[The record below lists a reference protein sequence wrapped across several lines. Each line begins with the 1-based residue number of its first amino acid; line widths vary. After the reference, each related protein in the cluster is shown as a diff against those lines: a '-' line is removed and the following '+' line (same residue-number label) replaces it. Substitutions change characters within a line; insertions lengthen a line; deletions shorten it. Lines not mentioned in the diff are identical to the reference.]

1 MKKFLLKDSN
11 FSLQNVEQPMFV
23 QFSSASVQFSS
34 ASFRTQFS
42 PVRVQL
48 VIKVSTS
55 LLRKIKHLK
64 IRNSLLFIFSSIEKN
79 LSWQEISW
87 KKGSYFVS
95 VCFLYSQIR
104 NIADQ
109 RRLQTPTWPARQLAN
124 LGLAVISRG
133 ELPPQAQGLMAAGN
147 WC

>member
-1 MKKFLLKDSN
+1 MKNFLLKDSN

-64 IRNSLLFIFSSIEKN
+64 IRNSLLFIFSSIEK
-79 LSWQEISW
+79 IFPD
-87 KKGSYFVS
+87 KK
-95 VCFLYSQIR
+95 FLGKR
-104 NIADQ
+104 A
-109 RRLQTPTWPARQLAN
+109 PTLFLCAFSIPK
-124 LGLAVISRG
+124 
-133 ELPPQAQGLMAAGN
+133 
-147 WC
+147 